1 MIEKYWIGL
10 IVIATLLV
18 AVFLFYRHLS
28 KPTAH
33 SNSLAMDKSIDDM
46 KTNSLLEGF
55 FTGIFCKYEADKFK
69 EIQNIDSFK
78 QAYTEQLVAL
88 DLSEQEIE
96 KLITVFANEMY
107 LPGIEAGFTA
117 KALMEGDEKLENL
130 DFTDGDT
137 VITTVDIIVE
147 WFDDNKKDSRNY
159 QNIIKY
165 LPTCFVEKFSEI
177 V

>member
-1 MIEKYWIGL
+1 MIEKYWIEL
-10 IVIATLLV
+10 IVIAALLGIVLLV
-18 AVFLFYRHLS
+18 YKYLS
-28 KPTAH
+28 KPTVH
-33 SNSLAMDKSIDDM
+33 LHSLAINKSIDGM

-55 FTGIFCKYEADKFK
+55 FTGIFCKYETDKFK

-78 QAYTEQLVAL
+78 QTYTEQLVAL

-117 KALMEGDEKLENL
+117 KALMEGEENLENL

-137 VITTVDIIVE
+137 VMTTVDIITE
-147 WFDDNKKDSRNY
+147 WFDENKKDSRNH

-165 LPTCFVEKFSEI
+165 LPTCFVGKFSEI
-177 V
+177 I